1 MRFAKEPVP
10 AHLRAKAAAAL
21 TTLKEKAADYRP
33 PSDPADVITTLEL
46 VAKTLQVELPDED
59 GLMVYAAILSEL
71 PTAILKQS
79 VIEVC
84 KSHKYPSMPKPADF
98 LEAVKEQAWQ
108 WRWLHL
114 QIDTCLKQLDG
125 A

>member
-1 MRFAKEPVP
+1 MRFSKEPVP
-10 AHLRAKAAAAL
+10 DHLRARAAAAL
-21 TTLKEKAADYRP
+21 KNLKDKAADYRP
-33 PSDPADVITTLEL
+33 PSDPADVITSLEL

-98 LEAVKEQAWQ
+98 LESVKEQAWQ
-108 WRWLHL
+108 YRWLHM
-114 QIDTCLKQLDG
+114 QIESCLKQLD
-125 A
+125 AA